1 MFPSF
6 HFRFSTEYNSRSA
19 QLQQQKGNYVNKHA
33 KFRMFDMNLVKLS
46 IFLSIKKNHPCML
59 PFMFLIT
66 ELLCELNALLSGSYH
81 TDTSLHDIRLTI
93 SALHDVQRT
102 KMRYFSVQD
111 VNMPY
116 SKGTISV
123 VNKLQ
128 MEGSKAV
135 RTILI
140 GKY

>member
-1 MFPSF
+1 
-6 HFRFSTEYNSRSA
+6 
-19 QLQQQKGNYVNKHA
+19 
-33 KFRMFDMNLVKLS
+33 MFDMNNFRYFFQL
-46 IFLSIKKNHPCML
+46 KKSSVHAAIHVLDYWIAPW
-59 PFMFLIT
+59 I
-66 ELLCELNALLSGSYH
+66 NALLSGSYH
-81 TDTSLHDIRLTI
+81 IDTSLHDIRLTI
-93 SALHDVQRT
+93 FALHDVQHT
-102 KMRYFSVQD
+102 KMRYFSVQE

-140 GKY
+140 GNY